1 MSKDTATISL
11 SRFKELEHKEDILNE
26 LKEKSKNILV
36 QEYHTG
42 CVFTHHNK
50 TLYTIKKNDALKD
63 LHKEWWD
70 IKQDKDLFENKL
82 KKIQSRNL
90 IQRILNRPIS

>member
-36 QEYHTG
+36 QEYNTG
-42 CVFTHHNK
+42 CLFTRLNK
-50 TLYTIKKNDALKD
+50 TLYTIKKNDALRD

-70 IKQDKDLFENKL
+70 IKNEKDIYENKL

-90 IQRILNRPIS
+90 IQRILKRPIK

>member
-26 LKEKSKNILV
+26 LKENSKNILV
-36 QEYHTG
+36 QEYRTG

-63 LHKEWWD
+63 LHKEWQD
-70 IKQDKDLFENKL
+70 IKEQKGLCEDKL

-90 IQRILNRPIS
+90 IERILNRQIK